1 MNISGNKSAMKK
13 SKRPVNMK
21 HNTIVGAAANRRLS
35 LFGAN
40 GEKAIAQALKPQIS
54 QKKSMLLDT
63 ESYVGNLLADS
74 TFV

>member
-1 MNISGNKSAMKK
+1 MKK